1 MLLFIIFSILSIS
14 TFAFAAESTEDVS
27 SPEDFTYVE
36 NSDGTVGITEYHGT
50 SLNVVIPD
58 TYNGKNVTVVAQ
70 DTFSNKK
77 DIESVVWSNNVDC
90 VDGFMFENCI
100 NLKKVVL
107 TPSVN
112 NIYTGAFKNCTS
124 LADITIPEGL
134 VSIYPQAFFKCTT
147 LENIKFPNTLSE
159 IKDNAFAGCWK
170 LKAPDFGENLS
181 YIGKEAF
188 ASCYEFIDVKLPD
201 TVMEISDSA
210 FLSCNQLKS
219 INIPIELEILGKGVF
234 FNTRIDNIIIPESCK
249 YFTLKDNI
257 LFSKDMKNLEL
268 APRNISGDYEI
279 PQSVSVIK
287 ESSFDACYNLTGIK
301 IPSNV
306 YKIESN
312 AFHAC
317 SGLKTL
323 DFSGASV
330 DLDYGC
336 FYGCN
341 TLNNILGSE
350 NIKTLGGCAFMNCMK
365 VTDFNFGD
373 ALTKIGYEAFR
384 NCYGI
389 KEFVIPKN
397 VTSIAINS
405 FEGLKEGSKIYNK
418 SSAVLKS
425 SDTLTTYSMLSISLN
440 DEKRGSADIDRSVA
454 EGIIVKYNSEEYIKC
469 GSDIPLLLKS
479 NDGYIISGVAYSI
492 NNIPKPYILKMPYKS
507 IDLKVVFSEC
517 TNHEY
522 YDLEIINAATCT
534 EDGEKKVSCT
544 ICNGKYNMSIPKLGH
559 DYSTEFTID
568 KEPTCTVPGEKSR
581 HCTRCDVKTEIT
593 TVEPLGHDYSADF
606 KVDKEPTCT
615 VEGEKSKYCT
625 RCNERGEVTS
635 IPALGHDYPTDF
647 KVDKE
652 PTCTVKGEKS
662 KHCTRCD
669 ERSEI
674 TSVSALG
681 HNYSKDYTIDK
692 EATCVE
698 EGIKSRHCTRCDA
711 YTDQIKITATGN
723 HKYNS
728 GVITTPSTC
737 SKKGVKTYTC
747 SVCKRTKTEE
757 IDTTPH
763 DYAKYEVINPT
774 CTSKGYTKYKCR
786 NCDNIKYDN
795 YTDMIPH
802 KYVFN
807 QILYY
812 PTCTE
817 DGERLFNCSECGTAG
832 YQDIP
837 AYGHDYVLFT
847 TIKPTIYQEGFGTYI
862 CKHDARHRFDYVIPK
877 LKAVS
882 LVRLN
887 AGSKTLAMGGS
898 YYLKAS
904 VYPGNAANK
913 SVSWK
918 SSNTKVATV
927 NTSGKVYFKS
937 PGKAYIYATAK
948 DGSGKSA
955 KATVKV
961 LPKKVVKIKLSSSKK
976 KVTVSIAKTGGAKHY
991 EIYRSTKKN
1000 KGFKK
1005 IKKTA
1010 SRKYVNKKLKSKKTY
1025 YYKVRA
1031 VYGSYAGSFS
1041 KVYKVKVK

>member
-1 MLLFIIFSILSIS
+1 
-14 TFAFAAESTEDVS
+14 
-27 SPEDFTYVE
+27 
-36 NSDGTVGITEYHGT
+36 
-50 SLNVVIPD
+50 
-58 TYNGKNVTVVAQ
+58 
-70 DTFSNKK
+70 
-77 DIESVVWSNNVDC
+77 
-90 VDGFMFENCI
+90 
-100 NLKKVVL
+100 
-107 TPSVN
+107 
-112 NIYTGAFKNCTS
+112 
-124 LADITIPEGL
+124 
-134 VSIYPQAFFKCTT
+134 
-147 LENIKFPNTLSE
+147 
-159 IKDNAFAGCWK
+159 
-170 LKAPDFGENLS
+170 
-181 YIGKEAF
+181 
-188 ASCYEFIDVKLPD
+188 
-201 TVMEISDSA
+201 
-210 FLSCNQLKS
+210 
-219 INIPIELEILGKGVF
+219 
-234 FNTRIDNIIIPESCK
+234 
-249 YFTLKDNI
+249 
-257 LFSKDMKNLEL
+257 MKNLEL

-581 HCTRCDVKTEIT
+581 HCTRCD
-593 TVEPLGHDYSADF
+593 
-606 KVDKEPTCT
+606 
-615 VEGEKSKYCT
+615 
-625 RCNERGEVTS
+625 
-635 IPALGHDYPTDF
+635 
-647 KVDKE
+647 
-652 PTCTVKGEKS
+652 
-662 KHCTRCD
+662 

-681 HNYSKDYTIDK
+681 HNYSKEYTIDK

-698 EGIKSRHCTRCDA
+698 EGSKSRHCIRCDA

-723 HKYNS
+723 HTYDS

-737 SKKGVKTYTC
+737 TKKGVKTYTC

-757 IDTTPH
+757 IDMSPH
-763 DYAKYEVINPT
+763 DYAKYKVIKPT
-774 CTSKGYTKYKCR
+774 CTSEGYTEYKCR
-786 NCDNIKYDN
+786 DCDNIKYDN
-795 YTDMIPH
+795 YTDMIDH
-802 KYVFN
+802 DYIY
-807 QILYY
+807 QGIYEY
-812 PTCTE
+812 PSCTME
-817 DGERLFNCSECGTAG
+817 GSNLFECSQCGKLG
-832 YQDIP
+832 YTIIKP
-837 AYGHDYVLFT
+837 LGHDYVLFT

-862 CKHDARHRFDYVIPK
+862 CKHDARHRYDYVIPK

-887 AGSKTLAMGGS
+887 SSGQTMAMGTS

-948 DGSGKSA
+948 DGTKKSA

-961 LPKKVVKIKLSSSKK
+961 LPKKVAKIKLSSGKK